1 MLFGRSGRASQR
13 VRVRVCA
20 PVLIPNPSQAFP
32 TCSSSKCTESVRGCH
47 ERERLPT
54 VLFHFDHCRSVE
66 RPSCCSTPNVLASS
80 PNNPSCRIDGLLWVS
95 PGKIRLQVQ
104 VKPGTYRRY
113 VFSRIPMAE
122 AVEDEAIPL
131 SLLFRRAQAAYT
143 EVDESTLSGSD
154 PKLQRRVAEG
164 LAASERALKQL
175 VALSVFSPNEELDDV
190 NTGDLKYLL
199 LPFYRGGVP
208 CSRPSPSLP
217 PSLPPPISLCLLST
231 AAAAAAAAAAATDP
245 PLLLQSSCCVTTRT
259 ITRRVSRCCA
269 RACARSA
276 ASSPTSNVSR
286 ASPPRRTRV
295 GRCPFRKGPP
305 TRVRSARR
313 RLRG

>member
-1 MLFGRSGRASQR
+1 
-13 VRVRVCA
+13 
-20 PVLIPNPSQAFP
+20 
-32 TCSSSKCTESVRGCH
+32 
-47 ERERLPT
+47 
-54 VLFHFDHCRSVE
+54 
-66 RPSCCSTPNVLASS
+66 
-80 PNNPSCRIDGLLWVS
+80 
-95 PGKIRLQVQ
+95 
-104 VKPGTYRRY
+104 
-113 VFSRIPMAE
+113 MAE

-217 PSLPPPISLCLLST
+217 PSLPPSPHLSV
-231 AAAAAAAAAAATDP
+231 P
-245 PLLLQSSCCVTTRT
+245 P
-259 ITRRVSRCCA
+259 
-269 RACARSA
+269 
-276 ASSPTSNVSR
+276 
-286 ASPPRRTRV
+286 
-295 GRCPFRKGPP
+295 
-305 TRVRSARR
+305 
-313 RLRG
+313 

>member
-104 VKPGTYRRY
+104 VGKNQAQGGKSALGFLHIPWYLVSAIR
-113 VFSRIPMAE
+113 VFANSDGRGSRGRG
-122 AVEDEAIPL
+122 D
-131 SLLFRRAQAAYT
+131 AA
-143 EVDESTLSGSD
+143 
-154 PKLQRRVAEG
+154 
-164 LAASERALKQL
+164 LAA
-175 VALSVFSPNEELDDV
+175 LSQGAS
-190 NTGDLKYLL
+190 
-199 LPFYRGGVP
+199 GVHR
-208 CSRPSPSLP
+208 SRREHTQRQRPQAP
-217 PSLPPPISLCLLST
+217 
-231 AAAAAAAAAAATDP
+231 A
-245 PLLLQSSCCVTTRT
+245 
-259 ITRRVSRCCA
+259 
-269 RACARSA
+269 
-276 ASSPTSNVSR
+276 
-286 ASPPRRTRV
+286 PRRR
-295 GRCPFRKGPP
+295 GP
-305 TRVRSARR
+305 RSI
-313 RLRG
+313 